1 MKVVTLNFFSN
12 ATNSNTVAYNII
24 RCKQSLSPPVC
35 TGTKNALSSTGT
47 PAQHYNNLKERY
59 TGCEIVMGNLE
70 ITQMENDLD
79 FSFLGVGEFFIHI

>member
-1 MKVVTLNFFSN
+1 MILKLIYSIVRSN
-12 ATNSNTVAYNII
+12 YF
-24 RCKQSLSPPVC
+24 LSPPVC

-70 ITQMENDLD
+70 ITQMESDLD
-79 FSFLGVGEFFIHI
+79 FSFLGVRSFFLHIYND

>member
-1 MKVVTLNFFSN
+1 MIHKLIYSIVRSN
-12 ATNSNTVAYNII
+12 YF
-24 RCKQSLSPPVC
+24 LSPPVC

-70 ITQMENDLD
+70 ITQMESDLD
-79 FSFLGVGEFFIHI
+79 FSFLGVRSFFYTYIMIDLAIR